1 MRLFVLG
8 LASLLLAL
16 ALTGC
21 GGEGKTASAPVA
33 SKTPVVT
40 DPMSIT
46 PSPILLKDLKLG
58 EAQQRPVSF
67 SFSVSARLEI
77 NHHRM
82 TRVGTPVNGR
92 IVALLAHEGDV
103 VKKGEVLATIN
114 STALS
119 EAQLGYLKALSAVTL
134 NQRAVERAQQLLQA
148 DVIGQAE
155 LQRRE
160 AELSEAKAELDASRD
175 QLLLLGMATEAIDEL
190 RRSRTIN
197 SVTRVVAPIAG
208 TVIEHFTT
216 LGQMMQ
222 PSDTIF
228 EIADLSQLWVVAK
241 VPEQEAGLLRLGQA
255 VEAELATFP
264 GRKLIGKLSFVGSTV
279 NPETR
284 TVEVRMDLSNPKG
297 DYKPAM
303 LATMFLKEQPV
314 QRQLIPIEAIVRE
327 GNSEFVFVEQA
338 AGVFRLEQVELGE
351 EFESMRVMLKPLPAG
366 RRIVLD
372 GAFHLNNERR
382 KLLVQASEGE

>member
-1 MRLFVLG
+1 MRLTIAGPVGVVL
-8 LASLLLAL
+8 SLAL
-16 ALTGC
+16 CGC
-21 GGEGKTASAPVA
+21 GGEGKTASPTVAPKPQTA
-33 SKTPVVT
+33 A
-40 DPMSIT
+40 DPMAI
-46 PSPILLKDLKLG
+46 SPNETLLKDLKLG
-58 EAQQRPVSF
+58 EAEERAVSF

-82 TRVGTPVNGR
+82 TRVGTPVIGR
-92 IVALLAHEGDV
+92 IVSLLAHEGDV
-103 VKKGEVLATIN
+103 VAKGEALATIN

-119 EAQLGYLKALSAVTL
+119 EAQLGYLKALSALTL
-134 NQRAVERAQQLLQA
+134 NQRAVERAQQLLKA

-175 QLLLLGMATEAIDEL
+175 QLLLLGMTNEAIDEL
-190 RRSRTIN
+190 RRTRTIN

-241 VPEQEAGLLRLGQA
+241 VPEQEASLLRVGQS
-255 VEAELATFP
+255 VDAELSTFP
-264 GRKLIGKLSFVGSTV
+264 GRKLTGKLSFVGSTV
-279 NPETR
+279 SPETR

-303 LATMFLKEQPV
+303 LATMFLKEQPTR
-314 QRQLIPIEAIVRE
+314 RQLIPIQAIVRE
-327 GNSEFVFVEQA
+327 GNAEFVFVEQA
-338 AGVFRLEQVELGE
+338 AGTFRLEQVELGE
-351 EFESMRVMLKPLPAG
+351 EFEEMRVLLKPLPVG
-366 RRIVLD
+366 RKIVLD